1 LAEHDVRR
9 KSAPHFSG
17 SCSSLAHISCTRA
30 AKRSPQSIAV
40 TCEPPALALPVALA
54 LALDPVDRYVF
65 RLRGLMRN
73 LPK

>member
-1 LAEHDVRR
+1 MLQPRA
-9 KSAPHFSG
+9 
-17 SCSSLAHISCTRA
+17 RA